1 MILLLL
7 PESVSVIALNS
18 KRSRWEKDAVMSRHV
33 SLVRRKVVLEVP
45 IPVFTVSWT
54 QETLMKWFKS
64 ASFGMLMF
72 VKTLMVPRGWIL
84 SYKSAYCFYF
94 GSLLSEMSQQ
104 LFNGLPWNFV
114 QTFTVPRGWS
124 PSSSRHKYQS
134 VKKPFRRF
142 LSEKFTRTFLKTFM
156 CPIYYMHTAASM
168 REKIECR
175 FSKFQALIHWLIK
188 KLESLDS
195 S

>member
-1 MILLLL
+1 
-7 PESVSVIALNS
+7 
-18 KRSRWEKDAVMSRHV
+18 MSRHV

-64 ASFGMLMF
+64 ESFGMLMF

-84 SYKSAYCFYF
+84 SYKSSYCFSGF

-104 LFNGLPWNFV
+104 LFNGLPWNVV

-124 PSSSRHKYQS
+124 GSSSRHKYQS

-168 REKIECR
+168 REKLHADFPNFR
-175 FSKFQALIHWLIK
+175 LLIHWLIK
-188 KLESLDS
+188 KLWKNWKASTQVNQLTESLKNEIRWNQIIF
-195 S
+195 

>member
-1 MILLLL
+1 
-7 PESVSVIALNS
+7 
-18 KRSRWEKDAVMSRHV
+18 MSRHV

-64 ASFGMLMF
+64 ESFGMLMF
-72 VKTLMVPRGWIL
+72 VKTLVPRGWIL

-124 PSSSRHKYQS
+124 RSSSRHKYQS

-168 REKIECR
+168 REKFECR
-175 FSKFQALIHWLIK
+175 FSKFQAFNTLINKKALK